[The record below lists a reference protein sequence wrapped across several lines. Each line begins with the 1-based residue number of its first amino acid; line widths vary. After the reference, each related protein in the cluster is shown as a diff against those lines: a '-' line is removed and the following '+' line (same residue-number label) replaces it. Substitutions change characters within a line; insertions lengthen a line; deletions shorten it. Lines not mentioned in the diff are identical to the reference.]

1 MIIMLVDGL
10 EEDRTFFTKPLLK
23 NGISLIHYLNPVKA
37 MDNLTEIQPDAIVF
51 VLEDYPRHW
60 KAMLKVVRETHS
72 REQCPFLLLCRDTP
86 DEETVHKAMYLGG
99 NGFVRWAEES
109 ENMVFRILEI
119 LGRYIALP
127 NSGSKN
133 RYFTSEGSIVFSH
146 PKTGALISGDLISFE
161 SNHLVIM
168 PSNRKLCF
176 DLEPGAILSDCSLQV
191 EQDFMS
197 VHLKVTKNTGN
208 LIAEFTDM
216 PEEEVVSVK
225 DFLGF
230 DYKSD

>member
-1 MIIMLVDGL
+1 
-10 EEDRTFFTKPLLK
+10 
-23 NGISLIHYLNPVKA
+23 
-37 MDNLTEIQPDAIVF
+37 MDNLQEIQPDAIVF

-60 KAMLKVVRETHS
+60 TAMLKVVRETHT
-72 REQCPFLLLCRDTP
+72 REQCPFILLSRDNP

-109 ENMVFRILEI
+109 DNMIFRILEI

-127 NSGSKN
+127 NLGSK
-133 RYFTSEGSIVFSH
+133 RSQFTSEGSIVFSH
-146 PKTGALISGDLISFE
+146 PINGTLISGDLISFE
-161 SNHLVIM
+161 TNNLVIM

-176 DLEPGAILSDCSLQV
+176 DLEPGTILSDCSLQV
-191 EQDFMS
+191 DQEFMS
-197 VHLKVTKNTGN
+197 VHLKVIKNTGN

-230 DYKSD
+230 DFKSE

>member
-1 MIIMLVDGL
+1 MLVDGL
-10 EEDRTFFTKPLLK
+10 EEDRGFFTKPLLK

-37 MDNLTEIQPDAIVF
+37 LDNLQEIQPDAIVF

-60 KAMLKVVRETHS
+60 KAMLKVVRETRT
-72 REQCPFLLLCRDTP
+72 REECPFLLLSRDTP

-109 ENMVFRILEI
+109 ENVVFRIMEI

-127 NSGSKN
+127 NMRSNQQK
-133 RYFTSEGSIVFSH
+133 FTTEGSIVFSH
-146 PKTGALISGDLISFE
+146 PMNGTLISGDLISFE
-161 SNHLVIM
+161 TNHLVIM
-168 PSNRKLCF
+168 PSHRKLCF
-176 DLEPGAILSDCSLQV
+176 DLEPGTILTDCSLQV
-191 EQDFMS
+191 EQEFMS
-197 VHLKVTKNTGN
+197 VHLKVVKNTGN

-216 PEEEVVSVK
+216 PEEDVVSVK

-230 DYKSD
+230 EYKSD